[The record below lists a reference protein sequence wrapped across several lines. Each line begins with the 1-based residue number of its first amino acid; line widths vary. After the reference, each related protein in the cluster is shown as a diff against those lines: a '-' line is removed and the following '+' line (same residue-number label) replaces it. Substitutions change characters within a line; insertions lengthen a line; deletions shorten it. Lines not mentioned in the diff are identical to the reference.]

1 MEENLKVSE
10 NYKKWFNR
18 GYELQKSMP
27 TILNGMTIQGILS
40 ERSEAFHAGR
50 KQYELDRA
58 RDVEKEKDKAIL
70 RRLQRKRAPKTRG
83 RGR

>member
-27 TILNGMTIQGILS
+27 IVLNGMTMQGTAT
-40 ERSEAFHAGR
+40 ERSEAFNAGR
-50 KQYELDRA
+50 KQYELDCA
-58 RDVEKEKDKAIL
+58 HEIEKEKDAAIL
-70 RRLQRKRAPKTRG
+70 ARLQRKRTSKNRG
-83 RGR
+83 RDR